1 MRWMIDGISEIK
13 QQGCE
18 QRKRLQ
24 WRQIQD
30 KLFTINRRSL
40 ALNQTEEAGGICIN
54 ELTNIII
61 VIITATTVID
71 GNLTLGMML
80 ATQSV
85 IGQLRGPIEDIM
97 DMAYQWQDVKI
108 SLERT
113 DEIYDMDNEE
123 TPQRHITTVTDMN
136 IRLEH
141 VSFKYD
147 RMKETN
153 ILDDISIEI
162 PQGRVTAIV
171 GTSGSGKTTLAKLI
185 LGQYAPLEG
194 SIYVGS
200 TRLENINLTWW
211 RQQCGAVMQDG
222 KLFEESIA
230 QNIALGYDEID
241 TSRIEYAARM
251 ANISNDINQLPMGF
265 DTILY
270 QGGQN
275 LSNGQRQ
282 RLLIARA
289 IYRMPRLFVFDEAT
303 HSLDT
308 NNEIAI
314 VNNLQEVFQGKTVVL
329 IAHRLS
335 TVLHADNI
343 VVLHNGHIAE
353 QDTHQELILHQ
364 GLYYKL
370 VRNQLAIETD

>member
-1 MRWMIDGISEIK
+1 
-13 QQGCE
+13 
-18 QRKRLQ
+18 
-24 WRQIQD
+24 
-30 KLFTINRRSL
+30 
-40 ALNQTEEAGGICIN
+40 
-54 ELTNIII
+54 
-61 VIITATTVID
+61 
-71 GNLTLGMML
+71 
-80 ATQSV
+80 
-85 IGQLRGPIEDIM
+85 
-97 DMAYQWQDVKI
+97 
-108 SLERT
+108 
-113 DEIYDMDNEE
+113 
-123 TPQRHITTVTDMN
+123 
-136 IRLEH
+136 
-141 VSFKYD
+141 
-147 RMKETN
+147 
-153 ILDDISIEI
+153 
-162 PQGRVTAIV
+162 
-171 GTSGSGKTTLAKLI
+171 
-185 LGQYAPLEG
+185 
-194 SIYVGS
+194 
-200 TRLENINLTWW
+200 
-211 RQQCGAVMQDG
+211 MQDG

-303 HSLDT
+303 HSLDR

>member
-1 MRWMIDGISEIK
+1 
-13 QQGCE
+13 
-18 QRKRLQ
+18 
-24 WRQIQD
+24 
-30 KLFTINRRSL
+30 
-40 ALNQTEEAGGICIN
+40 
-54 ELTNIII
+54 
-61 VIITATTVID
+61 
-71 GNLTLGMML
+71 
-80 ATQSV
+80 
-85 IGQLRGPIEDIM
+85 M
-97 DMAYQWQDVKI
+97 DD
-108 SLERT
+108 
-113 DEIYDMDNEE
+113 EE
-123 TPQRHITTVTDMN
+123 TPQRHITTVTNMN

-241 TSRIEYAARM
+241 TSHIEYAARM

-343 VVLHNGHIAE
+343 VALHNGHIAE